1 MNRATQGIKPMQ
13 GLPEVLSPSRRYDRL
28 AVCFHWAVFVLVAL
42 AYAAIELK
50 GNFDKGTPERVL
62 AMDIHE
68 WAGALVL
75 VLAVP
80 RLLWRLVRGAPAPEP
95 GPRWM
100 HLAGEAMHWVLYLF
114 ILAQPL
120 LGLLAMNAGGHLLA
134 LPSPGI
140 EVPAL
145 VAADPALKDTVKA
158 IHETLGTAFYLVIGL
173 HAMASLFHHY
183 MLGDNTLR
191 RMWR

>member
-1 MNRATQGIKPMQ
+1 MHPVTEIRP
-13 GLPEVLSPSRRYDRL
+13 LPQTLPSSRRYDRL
-28 AVCFHWAVFVLVAL
+28 AVSFHWIVFVLVAL
-42 AYAAIELK
+42 TYAAIELK
-50 GNFDKGTPERVL
+50 GSFARGTPPRAL
-62 AMDIHE
+62 AMAVHE

-80 RLLWRLVRGAPAPEP
+80 RLLWRLLRGAPAPEP
-95 GPRWM
+95 GARWM
-100 HLAGEAMHWVLYLF
+100 QLAGAAMHWVLYLF

-120 LGLLAMNAGGHLLA
+120 LGLLAMNAGGHLLSLPA
-134 LPSPGI
+134 LGI

-145 VAADPALKDTVKA
+145 VAPAPALKDSVKD

-183 MLGDNTLR
+183 MLGDDTLR

>member
-1 MNRATQGIKPMQ
+1 MQ
-13 GLPEVLSPSRRYDRL
+13 PVTEIQASPHTLPSSRRYDRL
-28 AVCFHWAVFVLVAL
+28 AVSFHWAVFVLVAL

-50 GNFDKGTPERVL
+50 GSFARGTPPRAL
-62 AMDIHE
+62 AMAVHE

-75 VLAVP
+75 VLALP
-80 RLLWRLVRGAPAPEP
+80 RLLWRLLRGAPAPEP
-95 GPRWM
+95 GARWM
-100 HLAGEAMHWVLYLF
+100 QLAGAAMHWVLYLF

-134 LPSPGI
+134 LPALGI

-145 VAADPALKDTVKA
+145 VAPDPALKDSVKDL
-158 IHETLGTAFYLVIGL
+158 HETLGTAFYLVIGL

-183 MLGDNTLR
+183 MLGDDTLR

>member
-1 MNRATQGIKPMQ
+1 MNRATQGVKPMQ
-13 GLPEVLSPSRRYDRL
+13 GLPEVLSPSRRYDGL

-42 AYAAIELK
+42 ACAAIELK
-50 GNFDKGTPERVL
+50 GNFDKGTPARAL
-62 AMDIHE
+62 AMGVHE

-75 VLAVP
+75 ALALP

-95 GPRWM
+95 GARWM
-100 HLAGEAMHWVLYLF
+100 QLAGEAMHWVLYLF

-134 LPSPGI
+134 LPSLGI

-145 VAADPALKDTVKA
+145 VAADPALKGTVKA
-158 IHETLGTAFYLVIGL
+158 LHETLGTAFYLVIGL

>member
-1 MNRATQGIKPMQ
+1 MHSITEIQA
-13 GLPEVLSPSRRYDRL
+13 LPQALSPSRRYDRL
-28 AVCFHWAVFVLVAL
+28 AVCFHWAVFLLVAL

-50 GNFDKGTPERVL
+50 GNFAKGTPPRAL
-62 AMDIHE
+62 AMTVHE

-80 RLLWRLVRGAPAPEP
+80 RLLWRLVRGAPARSGRALDAAGQRGHALGALPVYP
-95 GPRWM
+95 GPAA
-100 HLAGEAMHWVLYLF
+100 AGA
-114 ILAQPL
+114 
-120 LGLLAMNAGGHLLA
+120 AGDERRRHLLA
-134 LPSPGI
+134 LPSLGM

>member
-1 MNRATQGIKPMQ
+1 MNPITEIQA
-13 GLPEVLSPSRRYDRL
+13 LPQALSPLRRYDRL
-28 AVCFHWAVFVLVAL
+28 AVCFHWAVFLLVAL
-42 AYAAIELK
+42 AYSAIELK
-50 GNFDKGTPERVL
+50 GSFAKGTPPRAL
-62 AMDIHE
+62 AMTVHE

-80 RLLWRLVRGAPAPEP
+80 RLVWRLVRGAPAPEP
-95 GPRWM
+95 GARWM
-100 HLAGEAMHWVLYLF
+100 QLAGEAMHWVLYLY

-134 LPSPGI
+134 LPSLGL
-140 EVPAL
+140 EVPAM
-145 VAADPALKDTVKA
+145 VAADPALKDTVREV
-158 IHETLGTAFYLVIGL
+158 HETLGTAFYLVIGL

>member
-1 MNRATQGIKPMQ
+1 MHPISEVPAVPRA
-13 GLPEVLSPSRRYDRL
+13 LSPSPRHDRL
-28 AVCFHWAVFVLVAL
+28 AVGLHWAVFVLVAL

-50 GNFDKGTPERVL
+50 GNFARGTPPRALTMAV
-62 AMDIHE
+62 HE

-75 VLAVP
+75 ALAVP

-100 HLAGEAMHWVLYLF
+100 QQAAAAMHWVLYLF

-120 LGLLAMNAGGHLLA
+120 LGLVALNAAGHVLA
-134 LPSPGI
+134 LPALGI

-145 VAADPALKDTVKA
+145 VTADPALKDTVKE
-158 IHETLGTAFYLVIGL
+158 IHETVGTAFYLVIGL
-173 HAMASLFHHY
+173 HAMAALFHHY

>member
-1 MNRATQGIKPMQ
+1 MNPITQIQSPP
-13 GLPEVLSPSRRYDRL
+13 LALLPSRRYDRL
-28 AVCFHWAVFVLVAL
+28 ALSLHWAVFLLVAL

-50 GNFDKGTPERVL
+50 GNLARGTPPRAL
-62 AMDIHE
+62 AMSVHE

-75 VLAVP
+75 ALALP

-100 HLAGEAMHWVLYLF
+100 QLAGEAMHWVLYLF

-120 LGLLAMNAGGHLLA
+120 LGLLAMNAGGHPLA
-134 LPSPGI
+134 LPSLGI

-173 HAMASLFHHY
+173 HAMAALFHHY

>member
-1 MNRATQGIKPMQ
+1 MHPVTKVQT
-13 GLPEVLSPSRRYDRL
+13 SPQTLTSSPRYDRL
-28 AVCFHWAVFVLVAL
+28 AVSFHWIVFGLVAL

-50 GNFDKGTPERVL
+50 GNFAKGTPPRAL
-62 AMDIHE
+62 AMAVHE

-80 RLLWRLVRGAPAPEP
+80 RLLWRLVHGAPVPEP
-95 GPRWM
+95 GARWM
-100 HLAGEAMHWVLYLF
+100 QRAGAAMHWVLYLF

-120 LGLLAMNAGGHLLA
+120 LGLLAMNAGGHLLSLPA
-134 LPSPGI
+134 LGL

-145 VAADPALKDTVKA
+145 VAADPALKDTVKEL
-158 IHETLGTAFYLVIGL
+158 HETLGTAFYLVIGL
-173 HAMASLFHHY
+173 HAMAALFHHY
-183 MLGDNTLR
+183 MLGDHTLR